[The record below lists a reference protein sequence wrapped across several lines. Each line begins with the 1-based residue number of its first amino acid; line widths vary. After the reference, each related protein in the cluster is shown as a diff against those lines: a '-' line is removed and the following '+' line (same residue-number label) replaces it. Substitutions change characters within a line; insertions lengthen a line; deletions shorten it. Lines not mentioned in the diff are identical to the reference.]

1 MFSSW
6 NSPKKSILWCDVE
19 DVYQQHHE
27 ATHKDFSERKI
38 LSAVWAEENKDH
50 SDCHQLQSLW
60 CVAPPHITERLFV
73 SMRCTRVKASFSGT
87 FLLIQTNTVLSHTL
101 NHMTTVQALDLLAI
115 KHYKRK
121 HTTTVCWLTSHAAS
135 LLFFW
140 ESCFCTCFASHRC
153 CNPTGKR
160 CVTKQ
165 LLSEKLYL
173 N

>member
-1 MFSSW
+1 MCINNIKKQRTRTSLKEKYFLLCGLKRIRTIQIVTSFS
-6 NSPKKSILWCDVE
+6 LCDV
-19 DVYQQHHE
+19 
-27 ATHKDFSERKI
+27 
-38 LSAVWAEENKDH
+38 WP
-50 SDCHQLQSLW
+50 
-60 CVAPPHITERLFV
+60 PPHITERLFV